1 MPRATETCLAAIEEL
16 DVSLSN
22 FFVLGAAIVIFL
34 VAASTSRVYATDG
47 RLFIVVIAMVL
58 YVIGNLMMIRIM
70 REIGLGASISVA
82 TIAQLILINIV
93 AYAFFEERLA
103 PLQVVGM
110 ALGVVSMALI
120 LFPAPAAQG

>member
-1 MPRATETCLAAIEEL
+1 
-16 DVSLSN
+16 VSISN
-22 FFVLGAAIVIFL
+22 SFVLGAAILIFL

-47 RLFIVVIAMVL
+47 RVFIVVIAMVL

-70 REIGLGASISVA
+70 REIGLGVSISVA
-82 TIAQLILINIV
+82 TIAQLILINVV

-103 PLQVVGM
+103 PLQVAGM

-120 LFPAPAAQG
+120 LFPEAQD

>member
-1 MPRATETCLAAIEEL
+1 
-16 DVSLSN
+16 VNLSN
-22 FFVLGAAIVIFL
+22 SLVLGAAILIFL
-34 VAASTSRVYATDG
+34 IAASTSRFYVTDG

-70 REIGLGASISVA
+70 REIGLGAAISVA
-82 TIAQLILINIV
+82 TIAQLILINVV

-103 PLQVVGM
+103 PLQVGGM

-120 LFPAPAAQG
+120 LFPAAQD